1 VDIVE
6 GKTMLV
12 LEATLGNQ
20 GLLKIWKLRI
30 LQVIIRVHHPRFAEG
45 CFCESA
51 KDDFVNRSI

>member
-1 VDIVE
+1 
-6 GKTMLV
+6 MLV

-30 LQVIIRVHHPRFAEG
+30 LQVIRVHHPRFAEG

-51 KDDFVNRSI
+51 KDDFLNRSI